1 MDKFSSQQT
10 YLTPVRISSRPHWLL
25 ICLCLI
31 QITGCMVVRAT
42 PDTWNLEIQEEAPPP
57 LPNLSLVRRV
67 VPEVGTMF
75 RTVMWKTDDAAR
87 EVSESRF
94 GDPDEEAN
102 LSCVYTGLK
111 EVLPGIDIVPTTTF
125 WEQVAAPNDV
135 IKLSKLFAAP
145 NLDRLRAFQAD
156 VMVIAYDTEIDVE
169 TTKAFFV
176 IAAFYSDT
184 DKETAAVI
192 VIDLHRNAIIHGSR
206 VAFDDLFGIGY
217 YFFPLGRLTLD
228 PPDIC
233 NTVGRQAGAA
243 IAEAMP
249 GRAIR
254 ALVVVAG
261 EDPYAAASRQ

>member
-1 MDKFSSQQT
+1 MNRFSAKYT
-10 YLTPVRISSRPHWLL
+10 YRTPNRISSRLHWLL
-25 ICLCLI
+25 VCLSLI

-42 PDTWNLEIQEEAPPP
+42 PDTWNLEIKDEAPSP

-67 VPEVGTMF
+67 VPEVGTMS
-75 RTVMWKTDDAAR
+75 RTVMWKTDVAAL

-94 GDPDEEAN
+94 GGPDEEAN

-111 EVLPGIDIVPTTTF
+111 EALPGIDIVPTTTF

-135 IKLSKLFAAP
+135 IKLSELFAAP
-145 NLDRLRAFQAD
+145 NLDRLQAFQAD

-184 DKETAAVI
+184 DKESAAAI
-192 VIDLHRNAIIHGSR
+192 VIDLHRSEIIHGSR
-206 VAFDDLFGIGY
+206 VAFEDLFGVGY

-233 NTVGRQAGAA
+233 NTIGRQAGAA
-243 IAEAMP
+243 IVEAMP

-261 EDPYAAASRQ
+261 EDPYEAASR